1 MDERRLAWQAQPTI
15 EPQATNA
22 NAPTPTGM
30 NAPTPS
36 SISAPAT
43 ASIDAPGLTHLHA
56 SARTDAPDPFGRRE
70 ERRTLRRRAGG
81 ALAGAGA
88 LAAKFAAQLKALA
101 LLLPNVKLLTTAGTA
116 LVSIAAYSL
125 FWGWQFGVGIVLLI
139 FVHEMGH
146 VIQLRRE
153 GIPAS
158 APTFIPFMGAV
169 IASRS
174 LGENAAAEARVG
186 LAGPILGSVG
196 AVACFAI
203 GEASGS
209 AFFLA
214 LSYVGFLINLFNLIP
229 VVPLDGGRAMAAM
242 APALWFVG
250 FAAIAAATIAFP
262 SPFMV
267 LIVIFAGFELW
278 RRWKHRRSRT
288 LQSAAYYRVPARTR
302 MLVGAVYI
310 GLVVLLAAGMDA
322 SFVARSIS

>member
-1 MDERRLAWQAQPTI
+1 MRAALSIAYRIRHNGSMDEGQLTWQSRPVAPPDGAPLA
-15 EPQATNA
+15 ATPRGEVPLA
-22 NAPTPTGM
+22 STP
-30 NAPTPS
+30 A
-36 SISAPAT
+36 
-43 ASIDAPGLTHLHA
+43 
-56 SARTDAPDPFGRRE
+56 ARETPDPFGRQR

-81 ALAGAGA
+81 ALTGAGA

-101 LLLPNVKLLTTAGTA
+101 LLLPNLKLITTAGTA

-125 FWGWQFGVGIVLLI
+125 FWGWQFAFGFVVLL

-146 VIQLRRE
+146 VVQLRRE
-153 GIPAS
+153 GISAS
-158 APTFIPFMGAV
+158 APTFIPFLGAV

-174 LGENAAAEARVG
+174 LGEDAAAEARVG

-196 AVACFAI
+196 AAACLAI

-214 LSYVGFLINLFNLIP
+214 LAYVGFLINLFNLIP

-250 FAAIAAATIAFP
+250 FAAIVAAAFVFP
-262 SPFMV
+262 NPFMI
-267 LIVIFAGFELW
+267 LIVAFAGFELW
-278 RRWKHRRSRT
+278 RRWRHRRSRT
-288 LQSAAYYRVPARTR
+288 LQSAAYYRVPRRTR
-302 MLVGAVYI
+302 LLVGAVYI
-310 GLVVLLAAGMDA
+310 GLIVLLAAGMDA